1 MFPSFFDQKGPTGK
15 HPDTVKASDKASRE
29 RQKRKLPRQRL
40 PLKKK
45 VVKGELEIACYS
57 GNISSS
63 IENALVTAANTD
75 NDVTGNFTINSS

>member
-1 MFPSFFDQKGPTGK
+1 MK
-15 HPDTVKASDKASRE
+15 DKRE
-29 RQKRKLPRQRL
+29 NYQDKDYL

-75 NDVTGNFTINSS
+75 NDVTGNSTINSS